1 MKEEITGLVTEV
13 TEEVNET
20 PEPETKAQA
29 WDRLVTKTEA
39 TEAPIT
45 KEELR
50 GEEPPEDVLPDRAL
64 VAPQIEEYIKSHKET
79 TTDPTLS
86 EVAALRARLEELA
99 TPKPEEPTEMQ
110 VLVDKISALEE
121 RDIQRHQDT
130 LEKEAQEAQ
139 DARFRTFKEGVV
151 GNIRAQED
159 KYPGLIALS
168 LEDNV
173 FNTTYNLL
181 EAGEHTSEDIVASK
195 AEEELWGIYETLH
208 AIKNK
213 TSEDQEPSKT
223 PNVPTTLTPNLTAV
237 DEPWSL
243 EESMKKGKKQA
254 QAELW
259 QRLQLNQ

>member
-1 MKEEITGLVTEV
+1 MTELVQEV

-20 PEPETKAQA
+20 PEPETKEEA
-29 WDRLVTKTEA
+29 WDRMVTK

-64 VAPQIEEYIKSHKET
+64 VAPQIEEYLKGNKEPEQ
-79 TTDPTLS
+79 DPTLS
-86 EVAALRARLEELA
+86 EVASLRARIEELA
-99 TPKPEEPTEMQ
+99 APKPEEPTEMQ
-110 VLVDKISALEE
+110 TLLDKISALEQ
-121 RDIQRHQDT
+121 RDIQRHQDG
-130 LEKEAQEAQ
+130 LEKEAQEAEE
-139 DARFRTFKEGVV
+139 ARFRTFQEGVI
-151 GNIRAQED
+151 GNIRAEED

-173 FNTTYNLL
+173 FNTLVNRLQ
-181 EAGEHTSEDIVASK
+181 EGQHTSEDEVASK

-213 TSEDQEPSKT
+213 TSDDQEPSKA
-223 PNVPTTLTPNLTAV
+223 PNIPTTLTPNLTAV

-259 QRLQLNQ
+259 NRLQLNQ

>member
-1 MKEEITGLVTEV
+1 MTDIVQEV
-13 TEEVNET
+13 TEEVNEA
-20 PEPETKAQA
+20 PAPETKEEA
-29 WDRLVTKTEA
+29 WDRMVTKTE
-39 TEAPIT
+39 TPIT

-64 VAPQIEEYIKSHKET
+64 VAPQIEEYLKGHKEPEQ
-79 TTDPTLS
+79 DPTLS
-86 EVAALRARLEELA
+86 EVASLRARIEELA
-99 TPKPEEPTEMQ
+99 TPTPEEPTEMQ
-110 VLVDKISALEE
+110 TLLDKISSLEE
-121 RDIQRHQDT
+121 RDLQRQQDSVD
-130 LEKEAQEAQ
+130 KEALEAEE
-139 DARFRTFKEGVV
+139 ARFRTFKEGVV
-151 GNIRAQED
+151 GNIRSEED

-173 FNTTYNLL
+173 FNTLVNMLQ
-181 EAGEHTSEDIVASK
+181 EGQQTSEDEVASK

-213 TSEDQEPSKT
+213 HSDDQEPSKA
-223 PNVPTTLTPNLTAV
+223 PNVPTTLTPDLTAV

-259 QRLQLNQ
+259 NRLQLNQ